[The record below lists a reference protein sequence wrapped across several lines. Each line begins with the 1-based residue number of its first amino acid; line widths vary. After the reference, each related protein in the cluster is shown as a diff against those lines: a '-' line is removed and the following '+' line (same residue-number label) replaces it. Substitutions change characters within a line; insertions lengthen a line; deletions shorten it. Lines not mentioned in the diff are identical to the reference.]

1 MISVAFANLKP
12 GTTKTTSAV
21 MLAAEFHRRD
31 LSVLLVDNDPAGS
44 ALRWADLANGFPWQV
59 IGMPTRQI
67 SRELPALTKRM
78 DPDVVIID
86 TPQMEDHADK
96 ARAAL
101 TVTDHWIV
109 PVAPAGIEVDR
120 TKDVFAHMDQ
130 VDAIRPTD
138 AHRLVFFT
146 RTNKRRPSKNG
157 PDAVNRDAFRD
168 HLGVPVFCDQV
179 PFNDTQ
185 FRQTYAELPA
195 TEGTA
200 YETLAD
206 YLVYYAPDHDG
217 FAAAWAAEQK
227 AKRDQAVYGVSNA

>member
-21 MLAAEFHRRD
+21 MLAAEFHRRGLD
-31 LSVLLVDNDPAGS
+31 VLLVDNDPAGS
-44 ALRWADLANGFPWQV
+44 ALRWADLAGGFPWQV

-67 SRELPALTKRM
+67 SRELPTLAKRVG
-78 DPDVVIID
+78 PDVVIAD
-86 TPQMEDHADK
+86 LPQMEDHADK

-101 TVTDHWIV
+101 AVTDHWIV

-130 VDAIRPTD
+130 VDAIRSAD

-146 RTNKRRPSKNG
+146 RTNTRRQTKNG
-157 PDAVNRDAFRD
+157 PDAVNREAFRD
-168 HLGVPVFCDQV
+168 HLQVPVFCDQV
-179 PFNDTQ
+179 PFNDTL
-185 FRQTYAELPA
+185 FRQSYADMPI

-206 YLVYYAPDHDG
+206 YLLFYAPDHDG
-217 FAAAWAAEQK
+217 FAQAWAAERK
-227 AKRDQAVYGVSNA
+227 AKRDADVYGAPTA